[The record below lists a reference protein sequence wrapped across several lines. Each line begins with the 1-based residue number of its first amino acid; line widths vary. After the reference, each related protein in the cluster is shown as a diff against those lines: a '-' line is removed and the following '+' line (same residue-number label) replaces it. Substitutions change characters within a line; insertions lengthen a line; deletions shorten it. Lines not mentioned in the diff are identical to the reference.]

1 MNLNAQTIIKTV
13 TIASMIQE
21 KTRDL
26 VIEIESHHLVPKQI
40 EEKNRSEIKRNANQ
54 ILFRNKF
61 LPETHK
67 KSIHLNRTLSKT
79 YNLDLNNNSL
89 EIFSSTPLIVAK
101 SSSSPFRVNDFHRM
115 FRSRK
120 ISTTSSPLP
129 SLITSSIQSLA
140 YKIESRK
147 NYSFSSSLVSSS
159 STPFSPSSPSSPSS
173 SSSSLLPIISNAFQ
187 SDSDRSSTLKP
198 NSFDSISISTTLY
211 DSTIE
216 ESTSIA
222 SISSS
227 SSSSSSTQESN
238 SEHKNEFDRD
248 SFAENILLKRLQNVK
263 AFDILIILI
272 GGSLSLITI
281 LGNVLVMVAFK
292 IDRNLQT
299 ITNYYLLSL
308 AVADF
313 LIGCISMPLS
323 STYILAR
330 GWPLG
335 PVACDMWLAIDY
347 LNSNASV
354 LNLLLISFDRYFSV
368 TRPLTYR
375 AKRTTRKAC
384 LSIAFAWI
392 ISALLWPPWIFA
404 WPSIEGRRT
413 VPQYQCYIPFL
424 ESNIWVTTITALLAF
439 WLPVTIMCVFYWQVW
454 RETANRYRELT
465 SLLVISPT
473 SKHKSSSPSSSL
485 STERLRIPLS
495 SSTQPIQ
502 TINSNVTPVSTSASL
517 TRLTNDGNEDDGDGD
532 DDDNVSD
539 DGKDLGKHRSMN
551 EKKNFSDRTRLIHSN
566 EFKSNP
572 RDNKVS
578 KSNQKR
584 FEHLPNCSY
593 TLRLQ
598 QIQQFQRQKQNEELQ
613 QKSQPIK
620 MEQNSHNDDDRLIKI
635 VSKLSEDFEQKN
647 DQGVLL
653 KGFKQMSQKNCL
665 LKSLMKRSSMS
676 ITAPTVG
683 DVGYVCLTRPE
694 SYRNVNEIRS
704 DLVDYEDH
712 PSSSRTIATPRTVYP
727 DPLSSSIERGDGNL
741 RSFDRDASLD
751 QSLIDILDRNDN
763 SFDQNLSKD
772 TKNDDDAVEDQII
785 QSKKFKIFQQ
795 KDSQQKRQQKQHHR
809 EQRSIWRRFWSFVL
823 LKNRNDSDVN
833 LKNRLR
839 LVEPFVMNVP
849 CREERREFE
858 QPKSSESIEREEY
871 RKYFDKNFDDGSM
884 IDLED
889 GEMRKISNNKEARRD
904 LIAIE
909 SNQNCPAC
917 RYLQFRH
924 RLRLLEREKFKST
937 IDDVVDSIVESEM
950 SANQLKEN
958 DSNALETQT
967 LETKRAAIKK
977 GTRCCSLSS
986 CCRIIKRSSA
996 SSSSS
1001 SAPETIASN
1010 QNRSDDFRD
1019 KKLNDRN
1026 GDDSRGIVDVDDVNS
1041 VNNDDVGDGGGNKV
1055 IEKNLVV
1062 SKSQSKT
1069 VTKPKHSG
1077 RLKSSDSC
1085 EISHQNPQ
1093 KSIESIKNS
1102 SQIPFDSDQIIRV
1115 SSCSNLVEIERQKFS
1130 SIKSLKQ
1137 QRSATVS
1144 SRNQSLDQSIGS
1156 IASQNTCPQ
1165 YNLPHNHNQSRQI
1178 PSSQSSSAITRVRA
1192 TIQPKSERKA
1202 AKTLSAILLAF
1213 IVTWTPYNVLVLV
1226 KTFSPGSIDSDGLW
1240 WQFAYYL
1247 CYINSTLNPLL
1258 YALCNANFRRTY
1270 VRILT
1275 CKFRRGQQSV
1285 SSFGQAALIAAQ
1297 HARRQQFREQR
1308 EQRYRQQQRQQ
1319 QQQQKRKFSVQIQEQ
1334 KKSDQSLQQQHQQHR
1349 SILKSSKK
1357 EEQKH
1362 CNLEEI
1368 DGDDHGGQRH
1378 VEHDGQQD
1386 DRHHHNHNH
1395 NQSQHHHQ
1403 HQHQQQRKNR
1413 V

>member
-1 MNLNAQTIIKTV
+1 
-13 TIASMIQE
+13 
-21 KTRDL
+21 
-26 VIEIESHHLVPKQI
+26 
-40 EEKNRSEIKRNANQ
+40 
-54 ILFRNKF
+54 
-61 LPETHK
+61 
-67 KSIHLNRTLSKT
+67 
-79 YNLDLNNNSL
+79 
-89 EIFSSTPLIVAK
+89 
-101 SSSSPFRVNDFHRM
+101 
-115 FRSRK
+115 
-120 ISTTSSPLP
+120 
-129 SLITSSIQSLA
+129 
-140 YKIESRK
+140 
-147 NYSFSSSLVSSS
+147 
-159 STPFSPSSPSSPSS
+159 
-173 SSSSLLPIISNAFQ
+173 
-187 SDSDRSSTLKP
+187 
-198 NSFDSISISTTLY
+198 
-211 DSTIE
+211 
-216 ESTSIA
+216 
-222 SISSS
+222 
-227 SSSSSSTQESN
+227 
-238 SEHKNEFDRD
+238 
-248 SFAENILLKRLQNVK
+248 
-263 AFDILIILI
+263 
-272 GGSLSLITI
+272 
-281 LGNVLVMVAFK
+281 MVAFK

-517 TRLTNDGNEDDGDGD
+517 TRLTNDGNEDD
-532 DDDNVSD
+532 DDNVSD

-613 QKSQPIK
+613 QKSQPMK

-683 DVGYVCLTRPE
+683 GIASSSSLSSLSSLSSSARQTKIGGIERAPRIFSTHDYADEIAGLDEMMMVPVGTFLNGTKNAIKLSSLPSTSTTPPSSSLLFRSKQTQSLTTTSSMMGRLSSLGVINQDDYERDVGYVCLTRPE

-795 KDSQQKRQQKQHHR
+795 KNSQQKRQQKQHHR

-937 IDDVVDSIVESEM
+937 IDDGQRDDDRRENFTKKIDKNKKERREKRSKRKRSQRRNYLIEERIESIIDDDNNRFSNNNDVDDDGDGKGDHNNRTKSQSSIYTIVIKLRESNDDDDDDDDGEEDGDSHQNNHQFDHLDEPHHHHHQHHRHQHRMDYEMVSGKYSRKKSNTTKNIDNISERKQSKAIDLNDFDENHHDDDDVDDDDDYGNENDDGDNDDNDDDDDDSYCIDEDQDDSDNDLDHIGDFDFANNNYNQKISDACNDDDDFNTIDKMQTNLDDGIVTRKRTKKDVDIDDGDDDEFVCSDDNFDDNDDGVKVVDSIVESEM

-958 DSNALETQT
+958 DSKALETQT

-986 CCRIIKRSSA
+986 CCRIMKRSSA
-996 SSSSS
+996 SSSS

-1019 KKLNDRN
+1019 KKLNERN

-1062 SKSQSKT
+1062 LKSQS
-1069 VTKPKHSG
+1069 
-1077 RLKSSDSC
+1077 RL
-1085 EISHQNPQ
+1085 
-1093 KSIESIKNS
+1093 
-1102 SQIPFDSDQIIRV
+1102 
-1115 SSCSNLVEIERQKFS
+1115 
-1130 SIKSLKQ
+1130 
-1137 QRSATVS
+1137 
-1144 SRNQSLDQSIGS
+1144 
-1156 IASQNTCPQ
+1156 
-1165 YNLPHNHNQSRQI
+1165 
-1178 PSSQSSSAITRVRA
+1178 
-1192 TIQPKSERKA
+1192 
-1202 AKTLSAILLAF
+1202 
-1213 IVTWTPYNVLVLV
+1213 
-1226 KTFSPGSIDSDGLW
+1226 
-1240 WQFAYYL
+1240 
-1247 CYINSTLNPLL
+1247 
-1258 YALCNANFRRTY
+1258 
-1270 VRILT
+1270 
-1275 CKFRRGQQSV
+1275 
-1285 SSFGQAALIAAQ
+1285 
-1297 HARRQQFREQR
+1297 
-1308 EQRYRQQQRQQ
+1308 
-1319 QQQQKRKFSVQIQEQ
+1319 
-1334 KKSDQSLQQQHQQHR
+1334 
-1349 SILKSSKK
+1349 
-1357 EEQKH
+1357 
-1362 CNLEEI
+1362 
-1368 DGDDHGGQRH
+1368 
-1378 VEHDGQQD
+1378 
-1386 DRHHHNHNH
+1386 
-1395 NQSQHHHQ
+1395 
-1403 HQHQQQRKNR
+1403 
-1413 V
+1413 